1 MIEKM
6 QKNAGFCLWD
16 LCKDMERRFS
26 GGRTMVTPDHMA
38 YYATFFLHEEN
49 PNHAWFFFLDAKKRL
64 QDTLQIT
71 LEEACHSHSAK
82 YIDSHFKNSNYFYI
96 AHRMEASPLKPSPLD
111 TRTNDATSQFF
122 TMQPKY
128 LGMILVSEALDYL
141 YLPPTTDH
149 A

>member
-1 MIEKM
+1 MIENM

-26 GGRTMVTPDHMA
+26 VGRLMDTPDHMA
-38 YYATFFLHEEN
+38 YYVTFFLHEEN

-82 YIDSHFKNSNYFYI
+82 YIVNHFNNSAYFYI
-96 AHRMEASPLKPSPLD
+96 AHRMDSSLLKPSALD
-111 TRTNDATSQFF
+111 IHTNTATSQFF
-122 TMQPKY
+122 IKQPKY

-141 YLPPTTDH
+141 YLPPATDH